1 MTRAL
6 VMPPLGVAA
15 PPTARA
21 VEVTRVL
28 QLRGALP
35 DTPTG
40 VALANT
46 PEVIEYD
53 DAESLKQNS
62 TGGSRGSADSK
73 GPGDSADSGAPW
85 GMVSQTLP
93 DTVLV
98 IPEFASARQWLDHAQ
113 APHDGA
119 VAVTAHLP
127 LGDDTLTR
135 HELAGLVADQMVAL
149 ATGAPA
155 HYRGNVLT
163 VDAATGAAVSQFQY
177 AVAHEALIRLRLA
190 AVACWL
196 RRATSPAP

>member
-15 PPTARA
+15 PPTART

-35 DTPTG
+35 GDLTG
-40 VALANT
+40 AASGAAVSLANT
-46 PEVIEYD
+46 PEVVEYD
-53 DAESLKQNS
+53 DAETLGPSANPK
-62 TGGSRGSADSK
+62 GSA
-73 GPGDSADSGAPW
+73 GGPW

-93 DTVLV
+93 DTVLTV
-98 IPEFASARQWLDHAQ
+98 PEFPDARQWLDHAQ

-119 VAVTAHLP
+119 VAVTAQLP

-155 HYRGNVLT
+155 HYRNNVLS

-177 AVAHEALIRLRLA
+177 GVAHEALIRLRLA

>member
-15 PPTARA
+15 PPTSRT

-35 DTPTG
+35 GDFG
-40 VALANT
+40 AASGAAVALANT

-53 DAESLKQNS
+53 DAESLKQNFA
-62 TGGSRGSADSK
+62 GGSR

-155 HYRGNVLT
+155 HYRGNALS

-177 AVAHEALIRLRLA
+177 AVSHEDLIRLRLA

>member
-15 PPTARA
+15 PPTART

-46 PEVIEYD
+46 PEVVEYD
-53 DAESLKQNS
+53 DAVTLGPSANPK
-62 TGGSRGSADSK
+62 GSA
-73 GPGDSADSGAPW
+73 GGPW

-98 IPEFASARQWLDHAQ
+98 IPDFPDARQWLDHAQ

-119 VAVTAHLP
+119 VAVTAQLP

-135 HELAGLVADQMVAL
+135 HELAGLVA
-149 ATGAPA
+149 TGAPA
-155 HYRGNVLT
+155 HYRNNVLS

-177 AVAHEALIRLRLA
+177 AVSHEDLIRLRLA

>member
-15 PPTARA
+15 PPTART

-46 PEVIEYD
+46 PEVVEYD
-53 DAESLKQNS
+53 DAVTLGPSANPK
-62 TGGSRGSADSK
+62 GSA
-73 GPGDSADSGAPW
+73 GGPW

-93 DTVLV
+93 DTVLTV
-98 IPEFASARQWLDHAQ
+98 PEFPDARQWLDHAQ

-119 VAVTAHLP
+119 VAVTAQLP

-155 HYRGNVLT
+155 HYRNNVLS

-177 AVAHEALIRLRLA
+177 AVSHEDLIRLRLA